1 MALPGIDMFRLFIIR
16 IYNGKNPF
24 SPDMNHIHHL
34 IQKHYS
40 NNKTFIIIFSY
51 ILITTILYFFVDF
64 KAAYLII
71 YILIYLLVIFSLTK
85 KYKKLKRLLD
95 IFISLV
101 LLFLLFFPCLII
113 SFFIILDSKGP
124 IFYKTKR
131 VGRNKKIFE
140 MYKFRTMEIAT
151 PVINSNDLKEADKY
165 ITKVGKNLRKYSIDE
180 IPQIINIILG
190 DMSLVG
196 PRPGLESQYDLIE
209 KRDLYGI
216 NDIKPGVDWIGSN
229 KWKG

>member
-1 MALPGIDMFRLFIIR
+1 M
-16 IYNGKNPF
+16 
-24 SPDMNHIHHL
+24 
-34 IQKHYS
+34 
-40 NNKTFIIIFSY
+40 
-51 ILITTILYFFVDF
+51 
-64 KAAYLII
+64 
-71 YILIYLLVIFSLTK
+71 
-85 KYKKLKRLLD
+85 KRLLD

-165 ITKVGKNLRKYSIDE
+165 ITKVGKSLRKYSIDE
-180 IPQIINIILG
+180 IPQVINIILG

-196 PRPGLESQYDLIE
+196 PRPGLENQYDLIE

-216 NDIKPGVDWIGSN
+216 NDIKPGLTGLAQINGRDNLSIDKKVEYDKSYKDNQSMFLDFKILIQTILVVLRS
-229 KWKG
+229 KDIKH